1 MTNII
6 SEAISTIKN
15 WWLYLILGILLVL
28 GGFWVARTPLESYLA
43 LSMLFIALLLVNGIF
58 QIIFSISNRNTLPG
72 WGWYLTNGILETL
85 IGIYLWSS
93 PTLSMAVLPF
103 VVGFW
108 LLFRG
113 ISVIA
118 SSTELKQKAIKGWG
132 WIMALGILTTVLSF
146 FVVMNPVVGVI
157 YLVYLTAFSMIF
169 MGIAY
174 IMFSLKLKKIK
185 SNTLD
190 LAEDVTEG
198 VEELKKSV
206 MEQLKD
212 IDDATK
218 DKVSKLFDDYK

>member
-1 MTNII
+1 MTNFI

-15 WWLYLILGILLVL
+15 WWLYLLLGILLVL
-28 GGFWVARTPLESYLA
+28 GGFWVARTPLESFLA
-43 LSMLFIALLLVNGIF
+43 LSVLFIVILLVNGIS

-72 WGWYLTNGILETL
+72 WGWYLTSGILETL
-85 IGIYLWSS
+85 IGIYLWSY
-93 PTLSMAVLPF
+93 PAISMAVLPF

-113 ISVIA
+113 ISSIA

-132 WIMALGILTTVLSF
+132 WIMVFGILTTVLSF
-146 FVVMNPVVGVI
+146 FIIMKPVVGVI

-169 MGIAY
+169 SGVAY
-174 IMFSLKLKKIK
+174 IMFSFKLKKIK

-190 LAEDVTEG
+190 VAKDVKEG

-206 MEQLKD
+206 MEHLKD
-212 IDDATK
+212 VDDTTK